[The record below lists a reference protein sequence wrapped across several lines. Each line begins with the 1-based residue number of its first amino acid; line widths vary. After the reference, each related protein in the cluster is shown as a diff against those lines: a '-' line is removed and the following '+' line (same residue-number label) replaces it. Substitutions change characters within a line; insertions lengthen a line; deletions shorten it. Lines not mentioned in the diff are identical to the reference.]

1 MSAALLPCPFCG
13 AHARLIDCRT
23 IWRVECSS
31 IKCQVIVLGDRA
43 PEPQGGPYPA
53 GYWEAFE
60 KSAIDRWN
68 ARPAIAPP
76 VAAGSVDTAEFAELM
91 QNVRHGLYAQS
102 WPPLITY
109 INAWGAQQREQGEYA
124 AQSAA
129 EDRIC
134 NLIAV
139 LGDEK
144 LRAEKAEA
152 DLKARDFFVDVLNCQ
167 VKKAQGE
174 ADVLFHRL
182 NAANG
187 HLAMARE
194 RIEELETEIKV
205 LHQG

>member
-152 DLKARDFFVDVLNCQ
+152 RAITAED
-167 VKKAQGE
+167 
-174 ADVLFHRL
+174 RL
-182 NAANG
+182 AAANNMLTG
-187 HLAMARE
+187 VNAELKNAEAHSAELQEALDVAM
-194 RIEELETEIKV
+194 LV
-205 LHQG
+205 VSLHAQ